1 MSHRFGPSLISGAH
15 VFGNAGLGVLAETI
29 PSEGDSG
36 PSYLYN
42 DLSLPADNGK
52 EICGRITRWP
62 TSGTLFAYEDGH
74 FEHLGPTDSFDYQ
87 LAVDGVD
94 TGPETT
100 VSLVARGTP
109 VTITAALGT
118 ANASGFAA
126 NVASAVIIQMAA
138 GVASAFGNQAA
149 ITVNALLATNT
160 GTANAVGYA
169 ADVETAGIAIIPC
182 ALGTAV
188 ASGYSADVQFVGG
201 TTVIE
206 CSVGTASAIGFPS
219 SIQVAYTLT
228 TNIIPASAIGYQ
240 ASISSSGS
248 IVIECSVGSAS
259 ASGFSASIY
268 DVVSGIS
275 LTQADIDAIA
285 TAVWAH
291 VSRSLSISPPT
302 AGDVADAV
310 WSKTL
315 P

>member
-36 PSYLYN
+36 ASYLYN

-62 TSGTLFAYEDGH
+62 TGGTLFAYEDGRI
-74 FEHLGPTDSFDYQ
+74 EYLGTTDSFDYQ

-100 VSLVARGTP
+100 ATLVARGTP
-109 VTITAALGT
+109 VTITATLGT
-118 ANASGFAA
+118 ASASGFAA

-138 GVASAFGNQAA
+138 GVASAFGNQAS
-149 ITVNALLATNT
+149 ISVNTLLATNT
-160 GTANAVGYA
+160 GTANALGYA
-169 ADVETAGIAIIPC
+169 ADVETAGIAIISC
-182 ALGTAV
+182 ELGTAV

-206 CSVGTASAIGFPS
+206 CSVGTALAIGHKS
-219 SIQVAYTLT
+219 SIEVAYAIT
-228 TNIIPASAIGYQ
+228 TSLIPAGAIGYQ
-240 ASISSSGS
+240 ASVESSGS
-248 IVIECSVGSAS
+248 IVIDCSVGIAS
-259 ASGFSASIY
+259 ASGFSAS
-268 DVVSGIS
+268 VSNMMPGIS
-275 LTQADIDAIA
+275 LSQADIDAIA
-285 TAVWAH
+285 AAVWAH
-291 VSRSLSISPPT
+291 AERSLTSVGNNAIS
-302 AGDVADAV
+302 DALLDRD
-310 WSKTL
+310 W

>member
-94 TGPETT
+94 TGPETP
-100 VSLVARGTP
+100 VSLVARGEP
-109 VTITAALGT
+109 VIIPASLGT

-126 NVASAVIIQMAA
+126 NVSSSIIIQAA
-138 GVASAFGNQAA
+138 IGIASAFGNKAS
-149 ITVNALLATNT
+149 ITVNSLLATNT
-160 GTANAVGYA
+160 GTANAFGYA
-169 ADVETAGIAIIPC
+169 ADIETAGMAIISC
-182 ALGTAV
+182 QLGTAT

-206 CSVGTASAIGFPS
+206 CSVG
-219 SIQVAYTLT
+219 
-228 TNIIPASAIGYQ
+228 
-240 ASISSSGS
+240 
-248 IVIECSVGSAS
+248 SAS
-259 ASGFSASIY
+259 ASGFSASISNG
-268 DVVSGIS
+268 VSGIS
-275 LTQADIDAIA
+275 LSQADIDAIA
-285 TAVWAH
+285 AAVWAH